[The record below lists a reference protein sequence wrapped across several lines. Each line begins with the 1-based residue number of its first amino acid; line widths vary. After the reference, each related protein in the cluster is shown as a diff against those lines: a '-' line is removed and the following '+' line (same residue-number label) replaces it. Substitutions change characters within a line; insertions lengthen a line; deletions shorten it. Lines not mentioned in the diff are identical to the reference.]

1 MNHWNYT
8 QLLKAKP
15 SIEQREKE
23 NLTTHYIL
31 KPDYSHLSND
41 LQEAIGDSS

>member
-8 QLLKAKP
+8 QLLKDKP

-23 NLTTHYIL
+23 NLTIQMIYANLDEI
-31 KPDYSHLSND
+31 
-41 LQEAIGDSS
+41 EIE